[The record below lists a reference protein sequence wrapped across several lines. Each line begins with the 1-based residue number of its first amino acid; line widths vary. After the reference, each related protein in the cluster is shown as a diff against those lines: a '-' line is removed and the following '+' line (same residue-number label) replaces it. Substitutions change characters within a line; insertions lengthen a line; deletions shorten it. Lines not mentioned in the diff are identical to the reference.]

1 MRPKCCAR
9 IMDSTAW
16 VVNFLLADNFDGP
29 EPVTAWNLSAL
40 S

>member
-29 EPVTAWNLSAL
+29 EPVTAWNLL
-40 S
+40 R